1 MQHTALNPT
10 HQRAIERLYKADR
23 KLCALVDSN
32 QRKMDDL
39 DADSDRYHDVAERS
53 AQREAEMH
61 YDFVERYIEE
71 AELPKRE
78 IEAFTKSYVA
88 FHGYTP
94 YLV

>member
-1 MQHTALNPT
+1 MEHQAINPT

-23 KLCALVDSN
+23 KLCALIDSN

-39 DADSDRYHDVAERS
+39 DADSDRYHDVADRS
-53 AQREAEMH
+53 EQREAEMH
-61 YDFVERYIEE
+61 DTFTERYVDE
-71 AELPKRE
+71 AELPKQE
-78 IEAFTKSYVA
+78 IKAFIKSYVA